1 MIDFGPF
8 LEIAASELAPYL
20 AGVDDFARRQADDAW
35 PRRDELRRKSAEAY
49 LRNLLTV
56 GVLNRLN
63 RPAFGSATRRII
75 VLPACL
81 KDFGDQ
87 PCAKIEEGNASTCA
101 ECTPDCIVC
110 RTVASFAD
118 ASTSVVLEPEDLAAF
133 LTEAKDKS
141 GALSVIG
148 VACILTL
155 LSGFQTTMTLKLP
168 TQGIFLNYSS
178 CGHHWAEPPY
188 NTNFSLHRLAQVLGK
203 KAPESAEGSSSRG
216 ETYSLERPPASP
228 PRFYQALDSVALR
241 FEQQWLP
248 LFHADMPDADIY
260 DLSLAVLR
268 QIVPDL
274 IGRQSA

>member
-1 MIDFGPF
+1 MIDLGPF
-8 LEIAASELAPYL
+8 LKIAASQLTPFL
-20 AGVDDFARRQADDAW
+20 AGVDDFARRRADDEWAK
-35 PRRDELRRKSAEAY
+35 RDELRRKAAEAY

-63 RPAFGSATRRII
+63 RSAFGAATRRII
-75 VLPACL
+75 VLPECL
-81 KDFGDQ
+81 KDFGDH
-87 PCAKIEEGNASTCA
+87 PCAKIEQRNASTCD

-118 ASTSVVLEPEDLAAF
+118 SSTSVVLEPEDLTAF
-133 LTEAKDKS
+133 LADAKEKS
-141 GALSVIG
+141 GTLGVVG

-188 NTNFSLHRLAQVLGK
+188 NTNYSLYRMAQILGK
-203 KAPESAEGSSSRG
+203 EVPELAEGSSSRG

-228 PRFYQALDSVALR
+228 QRFYQALDSLASR
-241 FEQQWLP
+241 FEQEWLP
-248 LFHADMPDADIY
+248 LFEADIPGADIY
-260 DLSLAVLR
+260 DLSRAVLR
-268 QIVPDL
+268 LIVPDL
-274 IGRQSA
+274 ITWQSA